1 MRLFSELVKV
11 AVFSS
16 FTLSGVAVAEG
27 SAGTARD
34 ILWHD
39 VNRSMLIQ
47 SLLPAGTDFF
57 DDSFVGREMQIGE
70 VSGFDFIGIDK
81 GMVLSNGAIEGLVG
95 PNVSDY
101 TSNHLYNRNNRD
113 ADFQALNGGQLTR
126 DAAILEF
133 SFRGPDNSNG
143 VDIKYVFGSDEYG
156 IGTENLAEGKHDFM
170 AIFVNGQNCAVT
182 SSNSGEKVGVSTV
195 NSEVNA
201 DLYIANYRDG
211 QNAEGSEFDI
221 EMDGFTKVLT
231 CHAPLKAGD
240 VNTVKVGV
248 VDASDEGGA
257 GLGNSWLI
265 LESITPTFL
274 IDQDGDGIPDVVEGT
289 YDVDGDGIPNNFD
302 LDSDGDGGSSFAG
315 QSKSSGGGD
324 RDECDYEKDQ
334 VCLSADGDTI
344 PDFLDPDD
352 QGPADG
358 NGGDSD
364 GDGIA
369 DSEECPDYSAGC
381 PDPDGDNIPAYNDP
395 SEQVCSDGTCPTK
408 PRGPGGSD
416 DGSNVQ
422 AGLNGNGSLD
432 GGLLFVLAAAAGL
445 RLRKK
450 KINRPEGFAALL
462 SLPVLA
468 LGLGG
473 NVQPAYADS
482 TDKLDD
488 VYLGAGVGN
497 SWLEPNEKNS
507 IYSLE
512 DDSDMGFKLLAG
524 YDLGERLG
532 LELSYVDLG
541 SAALGTNA
549 AQNGMDYKAASL
561 AGLFHVLG
569 ERSKSIFIKAGMSK
583 LDVSSDVPVDMLNDY
598 QVMIGVGGEWT
609 VKNGWSLRAEFESF
623 DEDAKIATLGI
634 VKRFHSKKVAE
645 HAETA
650 PVIVEKEKEKEIC
663 SDVTSAADT
672 GCYIPP
678 VAVQQD
684 DCSVLM
690 GRVEGINFELNS
702 AELTAESIPVLNN
715 VVSVLE
721 ACPSVVLEV
730 QAYADSI
737 GREEVNLS
745 LSNDRAHAVKLYL
758 ASRGI
763 SPPRLV
769 AVGYGESNPIA
780 SNSTEAG
787 QALNRRVEFQVLRII
802 SAD

>member
-1 MRLFSELVKV
+1 MRLFSKLVKV

-16 FTLSGVAVAEG
+16 FTLSGAAVADE
-27 SAGTARD
+27 STGTARD
-34 ILWHD
+34 ILWLD

-47 SLLPAGTDFF
+47 SLLPVGTAFF
-57 DDSFVGREMQIGE
+57 DDSFVGREGQIGE
-70 VSGFDFIGIDK
+70 VNNFDFIGIDK
-81 GMVLSNGAIEGLVG
+81 GMVLSNGYIEGVVG

-101 TSNHLYNRNNRD
+101 TSNQLSSRSNRD

-133 SFRGPDNSNG
+133 SFKGPDNSNG

-156 IGTENLAEGKHDFM
+156 ADTENLAEGKHDFM

-182 SSNSGEKVGVSTV
+182 SGEKVGVSTV

-211 QNAEGSEFDI
+211 ENAEGSEFNV

-231 CHAPLKAGD
+231 CHAPLKAGED
-240 VNTVKVGV
+240 NTVKVGI

-257 GLGNSWLI
+257 GKGNSWVI

-274 IDQDGDGIPDVVEGT
+274 LDQDGDGIPDVVEGT
-289 YDVDGDGIPNNFD
+289 YDVDGDGIPNNLD
-302 LDSDGDGGSSFAG
+302 LDSDGDGGSDFAG

-324 RDECDYEKDQ
+324 RSECDYEQDQ
-334 VCLSADGDTI
+334 ECLSADGDSI

-364 GDGIA
+364 GDGFS

-381 PDPDGDNIPAYNDP
+381 PDPNGNNIPAYNDP
-395 SEQVCSDGTCPTK
+395 KELCSSGPTQC
-408 PRGPGGSD
+408 RGLDPEDNTPSP
-416 DGSNVQ
+416 SKVQ

-450 KINRPEGFAALL
+450 KINRSEGFAALL

-488 VYLGAGVGN
+488 VYFGAGVGN
-497 SWLEPNEKNS
+497 SWLEPNAKNS
-507 IYSLE
+507 AYSLH
-512 DDSDMGFKLLAG
+512 DDADMGFKLLAG
-524 YDLGERLG
+524 YDLGTRLG

-541 SAALGTNA
+541 SAVLGINTP
-549 AQNGMDYKAASL
+549 QNEMDYKTASL

-569 ERSKSIFIKAGMSK
+569 ERSKSIFVKAGVSK
-583 LDVSSDVPVDMLNDY
+583 INVSGGVPVDMLNDY
-598 QVMIGVGGEWT
+598 QVMIGVGGEWA
-609 VKNGWSLRAEFESF
+609 VKNNWSLRAEFESF

-634 VKRFHSKKVAE
+634 VKRFQSKRVTE
-645 HAETA
+645 HVETV
-650 PVIVEKEKEKEIC
+650 PVIVEKEEEIC
-663 SDVTSAADT
+663 SDVTSVADT

-678 VAVQQD
+678 VAEQKD
-684 DCSVLM
+684 DCKVLT
-690 GRVEGINFELNS
+690 GGVEGIHFELNS
-702 AELTAESIPVLNN
+702 AELTIESIPVLNN
-715 VVSVLE
+715 VVNVLE

-737 GREEVNLS
+737 GREEANLS

-769 AVGYGESNPIA
+769 AVGYGESNPVA
-780 SNSTEAG
+780 SNSTAAG
-787 QALNRRVEFQVLRII
+787 QALNRRVDFQVLRII